1 MQKRAAE
8 ALEAAKRHSQVYDQK
23 MKEASLHQS
32 RHAELWHE
40 AQMYAPSLHGLAW
53 GWLLLPVCL
62 LQGLRALCGR
72 CPALIPEISER
83 CLRCLSGLRQGHQ
96 VGSSAAKHCCS

>member
-1 MQKRAAE
+1 MRKRGAE

-40 AQMYAPSLHGLAW
+40 AQMCAPSLHG
-53 GWLLLPVCL
+53 
-62 LQGLRALCGR
+62 
-72 CPALIPEISER
+72 PA
-83 CLRCLSGLRQGHQ
+83 
-96 VGSSAAKHCCS
+96 